1 MSTSTVGGATSA
13 VLRAFNHPTSSH
25 SRLSALG
32 RTPRA
37 RAIVMRGIGAI
48 AVEATLEEVVG
59 LARSLEDAV
68 DDW

>member
-1 MSTSTVGGATSA
+1 
-13 VLRAFNHPTSSH
+13 
-25 SRLSALG
+25 
-32 RTPRA
+32 
-37 RAIVMRGIGAI
+37 MRGIGAI